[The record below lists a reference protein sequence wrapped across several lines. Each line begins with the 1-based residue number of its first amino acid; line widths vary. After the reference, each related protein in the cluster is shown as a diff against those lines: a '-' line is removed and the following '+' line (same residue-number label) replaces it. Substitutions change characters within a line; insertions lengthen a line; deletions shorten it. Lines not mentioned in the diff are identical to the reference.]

1 MLNSLLQNISLEG
14 KTALITG
21 GTKGIGKAIADR
33 LANAGARVVVTART
47 SPFEGDQKHHFIAA
61 DMASPEGT
69 AAVVKEITEKFGV
82 VDILIDN
89 VGGLTAPGGGFS
101 TLTDEHW
108 EKELGLN
115 LLSTVRLDR
124 ALLPGMIEKKSGVII
139 HISSVAGKIP
149 FWEINMAY
157 AASKAALN
165 CYSKALANEVA
176 SKGVRVLTV
185 SPGGVATEPMIQ
197 MLQQFAG
204 SSGATPNE
212 VYKALTDKLGGIP
225 MGRMAEPEEVASLVG
240 FLVSPTAAYLTSA
253 NYVIDGG
260 GTAVV

>member
-1 MLNSLLQNISLEG
+1 MLNSLLQDITLEG
-14 KTALITG
+14 KTALVTG

-33 LANAGARVVVTART
+33 LARAGARVVVTART
-47 SPFEGDQKHHFIAA
+47 RPSEGDEKHHFIAA

-69 AAVVKEITEKFGV
+69 ATVVKEVTEKFGV

-89 VGGLTAPGGGFS
+89 VGGLTSPGGGFS

-108 EKELGLN
+108 ENDLRLN

-139 HISSVAGKIP
+139 HISSVSGKIP
-149 FWEINMAY
+149 LWEINMAY

-165 CYSKALANEVA
+165 SYSKALANEVA

-185 SPGGVATEPMIQ
+185 SPGGVATEPMIRL
-197 MLQQFAG
+197 MEHFAG
-204 SSGATPNE
+204 SSGATANE
-212 VYKALTDKLGGIP
+212 TYKTLSDRFGGVP
-225 MGRMAEPEEVASLVG
+225 MSRMAEPEEVASLVG
-240 FLVSPTAAYLTSA
+240 FLVSPAATYLTSA

-260 GTAVV
+260 AISVV

>member
-1 MLNSLLQNISLEG
+1 MLNSLLQDISLEG

-33 LANAGARVVVTART
+33 LAQAGAKVVVTART
-47 SPFEGDQKHHFIAA
+47 SPSEGDQKHHFIAA

-69 AAVVKEITEKFGV
+69 AAVVKEITEKLGV

-108 EKELGLN
+108 ENELRLN

-124 ALLPGMIEKKSGVII
+124 ALLPGMIQKKSGVII
-139 HISSVAGKIP
+139 HISSVSGKIP
-149 FWEINMAY
+149 LWEINMAY

-165 CYSKALANEVA
+165 SYSKALANEVA

-185 SPGGVATEPMIQ
+185 SPGGVSTEPMIRL
-197 MLQQFAG
+197 MEHFAG
-204 SSGATPNE
+204 SSGATANE
-212 VYKALTDKLGGIP
+212 TYKSLTDRFGGVP
-225 MGRMAEPEEVASLVG
+225 MNRMAEPEEVASLVG
-240 FLVSPTAAYLTSA
+240 FLVSPAAAYLTSA
-253 NYVIDGG
+253 NYMIDGG
-260 GTAVV
+260 AISVI